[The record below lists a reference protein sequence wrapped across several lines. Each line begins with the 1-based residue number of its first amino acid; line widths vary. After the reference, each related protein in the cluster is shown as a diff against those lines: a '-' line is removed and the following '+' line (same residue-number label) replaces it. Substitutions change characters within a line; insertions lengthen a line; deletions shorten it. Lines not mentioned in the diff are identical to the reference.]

1 MIKKFIIGILC
12 FSIPSACAVP
22 STMNELEDVVNID
35 VLEDEQTAIQ
45 IEVVEKEWKCE
56 ECTPEEQY
64 VLAELQKETRIT
76 DRNALAT
83 ILGNIKQESNFR
95 ANICEGGAKFLMS
108 VAIAV
113 VMVLFS
119 GPH

>member
-64 VLAELQKETRIT
+64 VLAELQKKPELLIEMHLLQFWVTL
-76 DRNALAT
+76 NKKAT
-83 ILGNIKQESNFR
+83 SVPTYAR
-95 ANICEGGAKFLMS
+95 EG
-108 VAIAV
+108 
-113 VMVLFS
+113 
-119 GPH
+119 